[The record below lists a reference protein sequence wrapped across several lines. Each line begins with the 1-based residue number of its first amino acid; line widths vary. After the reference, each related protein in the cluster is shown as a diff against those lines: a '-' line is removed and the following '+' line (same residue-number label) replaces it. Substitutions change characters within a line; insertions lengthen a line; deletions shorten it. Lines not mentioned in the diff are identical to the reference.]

1 MAFPPIVLPTEKRTN
16 NNSFIGIKSKLL
28 KKRQYTRFSFYR
40 NNISYFITIG
50 IYLLLS
56 IFFVL
61 LQLLVLYPNL
71 NVWLCFAR
79 ACGILLDFNSVL
91 IILLVLRHCNTWL
104 RNSVIG
110 RNYLVLDESLNF
122 HKIIGFIILILGFV
136 HTIAHAINLCELIL
150 RFKFTWSV
158 TNKIA

>member
-1 MAFPPIVLPTEKRTN
+1 MFFAESQTPTVAFPPIVLPIEKPSKE
-16 NNSFIGIKSKLL
+16 NSFTDIKSKLL

-50 IYLLLS
+50 IYILLS

-61 LQLLVLYPNL
+61 LQLLVLYPKL

-79 ACGILLDFNSVL
+79 GCGILLDFNSVL
-91 IILLVLRHCNTWL
+91 IILLVLRNCNTWL

-122 HKIIGFIILILGFV
+122 HKTIGFIILFLGFV
-136 HTIAHAINLCELIL
+136 HTMAHAVNLCKLE
-150 RFKFTWSV
+150 FWF
-158 TNKIA
+158 